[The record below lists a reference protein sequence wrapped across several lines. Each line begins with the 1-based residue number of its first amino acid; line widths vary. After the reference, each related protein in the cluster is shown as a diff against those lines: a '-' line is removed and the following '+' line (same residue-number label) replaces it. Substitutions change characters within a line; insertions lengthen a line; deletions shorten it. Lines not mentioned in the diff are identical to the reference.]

1 MKIKLTKFASVDI
14 PTFPTPKKEDFQDG
28 KENDG
33 VSLPIDYWIIGELQR
48 EIEEGKSIK
57 VLRENRNGVECLG
70 QFFTSPVK
78 KIDGDKI
85 ETSNSVYKIEYLDK
99 EPIKS
104 IDSIVVMVEAKSE
117 EKA

>member
-1 MKIKLTKFASVDI
+1 MKIKLTKFASVEA
-14 PTFPTPKKEDFQDG
+14 PKFPSPKKEDFRDG

-48 EIEEGKSIK
+48 EIVEGKSIK

-70 QFFTSPVK
+70 QFSTSPVK

-85 ETSNSVYKIEYLDK
+85 ETSNSLYTIEYIDK
-99 EPIKS
+99 EPIK
-104 IDSIVVMVEAKSE
+104 VVEPLVVKVSLESK
-117 EKA
+117 